1 MRINKYL
8 ALCGVASRRKVE
20 TLITEAKVKVNGKVV
35 VNLATD
41 IQDGDKVLVN
51 NKEVA
56 LPNFYEYYMI
66 NKPKGYVS
74 SVHDDRDRKIVV
86 DLIKTDARI
95 FPVGRLDYDSEGLL
109 ILTNDGDLTYKLTH
123 PKHEISKTY
132 YANIEGKL
140 FDSEIEKLEK
150 GVVIDGNVK
159 LRPCKIVKKYFKND
173 MTRIEIT
180 IFEGKNREIRK
191 MFETINKPVQF
202 LKRVKIGDLK
212 LGGLN
217 RGEYRALTKKEV
229 DYLKSL

>member
-20 TLITEAKVKVNGKVV
+20 TLILEGKVKVNGSVV
-35 VNLATD
+35 TNLATD
-41 IQDGDKVLVN
+41 ITEGDKVLVN
-51 NKEVA
+51 NKEVST
-56 LPNFYEYYMI
+56 PNFYEYYMI
-66 NKPKGYVS
+66 NKPKGYVC
-74 SVHDDRDRKIVV
+74 SVHDDRERKIVV

-140 FDSEIEKLEK
+140 LDKEIDKLQK
-150 GVVIDGNVK
+150 GVVIDKNVK
-159 LRPCKIVKKYFKND
+159 LRPCNIVKKYYKDNV
-173 MTRIEIT
+173 TRVEIT
-180 IFEGKNREIRK
+180 IYEGKNREIRK
-191 MFETINKPVQF
+191 MFDTINKPVQF

-217 RGEYRALTKKEV
+217 RGEYRTLTKKEV

>member
-20 TLITEAKVKVNGKVV
+20 TLILEGKVKVNGKLVT
-35 VNLATD
+35 NLATD
-41 IQDGDKVLVN
+41 ITAEDKVLVN
-51 NKEVA
+51 NKEVST
-56 LPNFYEYYMI
+56 PNFYEYYMI
-66 NKPKGYVS
+66 NKPKGYVC

-140 FDSEIEKLEK
+140 LDKEIEKLQK
-150 GVVIDGNVK
+150 GVIIDGNVK
-159 LRPCKIVKKYFKND
+159 LRPCIINKKYFKDNV
-173 MTRIEIT
+173 TRVEIT
-180 IFEGKNREIRK
+180 IYEGKNREIRK
-191 MFETINKPVQF
+191 MFDTIKKPVQF

-217 RGEYRALTKKEV
+217 RGEYRTLTKKEV